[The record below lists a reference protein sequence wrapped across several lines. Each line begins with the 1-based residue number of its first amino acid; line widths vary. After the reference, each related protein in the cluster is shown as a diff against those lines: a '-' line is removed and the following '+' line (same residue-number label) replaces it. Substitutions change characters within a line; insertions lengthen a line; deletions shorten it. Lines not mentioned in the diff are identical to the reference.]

1 MKITAYNFVDKL
13 IELGLEDI
21 KTYERD
27 KGNQVWVGISFSYNG
42 NDYRLDR
49 TYIKISI
56 KRHFDDGFII
66 NDFYY
71 EIKNFVEK
79 GVQDESS
86 L

>member
-1 MKITAYNFVDKL
+1 MITAYNFIDKL
-13 IELGLEDI
+13 TELGLENI

-27 KGNQVWVGISFSYNG
+27 KRNQVWVGISFSYNG

-49 TYIKISI
+49 IYDKLSI
-56 KRHFDDGFII
+56 KCHFDDGFII

-71 EIKNFVEK
+71 EIKDFIEK
-79 GVQDESS
+79 ECKDESN